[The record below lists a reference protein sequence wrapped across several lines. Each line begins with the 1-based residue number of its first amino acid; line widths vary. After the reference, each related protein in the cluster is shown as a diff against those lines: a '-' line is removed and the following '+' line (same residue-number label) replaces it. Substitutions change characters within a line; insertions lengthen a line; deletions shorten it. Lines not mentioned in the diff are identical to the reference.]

1 MKAFSM
7 FVGSIVVAAV
17 AFTSSALGVG
27 ANARVTRDDTA
38 SSYLRYDGSSD
49 ATMAACSTGRRQQNE
64 PTVAVDPDNT
74 SVIVAGAND
83 YCASIVNGD
92 VWAGYYRST
101 DGGSS
106 WRDSLVPGYPADTS
120 AGGTASPTHGSCGAS
135 GDPSQGFDNAG
146 RLFYAFICF
155 NRGKPV
161 NGGVYVAR
169 YTGDGGTYDRTV
181 LVKKG
186 TPSAHFSGSGLFQ
199 DKINLAV
206 DQTAGP
212 NSGNVYVGWS
222 QYTGLAGNNAV
233 LVSRSTDHGLTFSHP
248 VRVAEALGTASFAD
262 LAVGPD
268 GAVYVTFIDYPS
280 SSNPSTEIRLAKSTD
295 GGQTFGPPVTVAS
308 IDQFDSSQYSGNGA
322 SDCGDGPF
330 TCPSGFTF
338 SRFFSSSA
346 VAADA
351 TGVHVVWA
359 ARTAEGGQSKIFV
372 RNSPDGV
379 SWPTAAATIDAVAA
393 GHQWFPDITSS
404 GGRISVVFYD
414 SRADPAYSAGR
425 PPGNTASGVNSGN
438 VVNTYVAQST
448 NGGTSWSETQV
459 SSVGSNFGWET
470 HGSRRIGFWGDYLY
484 ISAVGGTVKAAWT
497 DSRDLVPGADP
508 RETGADD
515 DADGF
520 DVYQPCTYVPND
532 INAPSYSSPLVSDP
546 CLSQGGLDES
556 IYAVSP

>member
-1 MKAFSM
+1 MRALLLFIA
-7 FVGSIVVAAV
+7 SIVAFAV

-49 ATMAACSTGRRQQNE
+49 ATMAACSTGRRSQNE
-64 PTVAVDPDNT
+64 PTVAVDPHNT
-74 SVIVAGAND
+74 AVITAGSND
-83 YCASIVNGD
+83 YCAAIVNGD

-101 DGGSS
+101 NGGSS
-106 WRDSLVPGYPADTS
+106 WQDSLVPGYPADTS
-120 AGGTASPTHGSCGAS
+120 VGGTASPAQGSCGTA
-135 GDPSQGFDNAG
+135 GDPSQAFDNAG
-146 RLFYAFICF
+146 RLFYSFICF

-161 NGGVYVAR
+161 NGGIYVAR
-169 YTGDGGTYDRTV
+169 YTGDGGSYDRTV

-186 TPSAHFSGSGLFQ
+186 TPSAHFASSGLFQ
-199 DKINLAV
+199 DKVNLAV

-212 NSGNVYVGWS
+212 YSGDVYVAWS
-222 QYTGLAGNNAV
+222 QYNGSAGNNTV
-233 LVSRSTDHGLTFSHP
+233 LLARSTDHGLTFENP
-248 VRVAEALGTASFAD
+248 VHVTSKAHGTASFAD
-262 LAVGPD
+262 VAVGPD
-268 GAVYVTFIDYPS
+268 GAVYVSAIDYPS
-280 SSNPSTEIRLAKSTD
+280 SNNPSTDIWVAKSTD
-295 GGQTFGPPVTVAS
+295 GGASFGPAVIVAS

-330 TCPSGFTF
+330 ACPSGFTF

-346 VAADA
+346 VAADT

-359 ARTAEGGQSKIFV
+359 ARTASGQSKVFV
-372 RNSPDGV
+372 RNSPDGI
-379 SWPTAAATIDAVAA
+379 SWPAPAATIDAVTT
-393 GHQWFPDITSS
+393 GHQWFPDIASS
-404 GGRISVVFYD
+404 DGKISVVFYD
-414 SRADPAYSAGR
+414 SRADPAYSAAR
-425 PPGNTASGVNSGN
+425 PPGNTASGANSGN

-448 NGGTSWSETQV
+448 NGGVSWSETQV

-470 HGSRRIGFWGDYLY
+470 HGSRRDGFWGDYLY

-497 DSRDLVPGADP
+497 DSRDLVPGTDP

-532 INAPSYSSPLVSDP
+532 ISAA
-546 CLSQGGLDES
+546 CLSQGGLDQN